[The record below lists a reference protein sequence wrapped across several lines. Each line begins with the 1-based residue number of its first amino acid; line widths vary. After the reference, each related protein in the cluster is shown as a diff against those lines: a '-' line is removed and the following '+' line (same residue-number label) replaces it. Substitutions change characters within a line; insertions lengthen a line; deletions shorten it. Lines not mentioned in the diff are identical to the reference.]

1 MSRPGLAPGGLA
13 LAEQA
18 YALVQV
24 SPGRAATLAERA
36 LSVARE
42 EDDAEAQVAA
52 LHALSWAQRVIGD
65 PRAAGTA
72 RAGIRIGE
80 RDGARRRVALLRRNF
95 AHTLAFAGSIKAA
108 HREIDAAIA
117 DLHGRDRLESE
128 VFRIAIHRSAPRLLR
143 RRAAQIASPSRSKT
157 RSALAAAARTAR

>member
-1 MSRPGLAPGGLA
+1 MSRDDASRRGLD
-13 LAEQA
+13 LAEEA
-18 YALVQV
+18 YDLVQV
-24 SPGRAATLAERA
+24 RPARAAALAERA
-36 LSVARE
+36 LAVARS

-65 PRAAGTA
+65 PRAARTA

-128 VFRIAIHRSAPRLLR
+128 VFRIGI
-143 RRAAQIASPSRSKT
+143 
-157 RSALAAAARTAR
+157 